1 MACTVWVP
9 DTDDSASS
17 TKNGKENEKKEGEE
31 NEETTKNVKKT
42 AGEKGETYQAVQR
55 YDLDVLPLRD
65 PSGPQ
70 VHYVWMVD
78 PSKKYVGYHPVGSRV
93 QLSTG
98 RPIIQAGGNNNKTQ
112 RHEDEKVVTNE
123 SIIFRR
129 AIEVD
134 ERKEMEKRMAEVD
147 VDMAEKY
154 GLVEDNELVEG
165 GGGDKKEG
173 GDGLEGKNNVDDGDD
188 AEMEKD
194 AF

>member
-1 MACTVWVP
+1 
-9 DTDDSASS
+9 
-17 TKNGKENEKKEGEE
+17 
-31 NEETTKNVKKT
+31 
-42 AGEKGETYQAVQR
+42 
-55 YDLDVLPLRD
+55 
-65 PSGPQ
+65 
-70 VHYVWMVD
+70 
-78 PSKKYVGYHPVGSRV
+78 
-93 QLSTG
+93 LSTG

-112 RHEDEKVVTNE
+112 RHGGGGGEDEKVVTNE

-154 GLVEDNELVEG
+154 GLVEDNELVELEG

-173 GDGLEGKNNVDDGDD
+173 GDGLEGKNNVDEGDD